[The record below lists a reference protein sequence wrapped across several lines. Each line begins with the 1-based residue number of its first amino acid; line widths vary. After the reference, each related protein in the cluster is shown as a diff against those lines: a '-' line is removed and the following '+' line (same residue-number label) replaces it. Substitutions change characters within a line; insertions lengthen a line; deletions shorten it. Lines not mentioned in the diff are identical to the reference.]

1 MRVQNDVDQ
10 SVRVTNLA
18 VEQMEGLRESAA
30 LSNADFLRRRRFI
43 NAALISPLRQY
54 KDQVLAHR
62 MKTAPPT
69 ATEGEVP
76 NDLPLLVNPASTLN
90 TN

>member
-1 MRVQNDVDQ
+1 
-10 SVRVTNLA
+10 
-18 VEQMEGLRESAA
+18 MEELRESAA

-62 MKTAPPT
+62 MKTAPPAPT
-69 ATEGEVP
+69 PTDGEVP
-76 NDLPLLVNPASTLN
+76 KDLPLLVNPASTLN
-90 TN
+90 TY